1 MLKSG
6 GRLVIITFHS
16 LEDRAVK
23 RAYQQACGKLTGPA
37 ELALGVNQGQALGTI
52 ITKKPIEASEQEKE
66 ENSRSKSAKVRIFEK
81 N

>member
-1 MLKSG
+1 MTNVNEIFASKVFDDKVMRA
-6 GRLVIITFHS
+6 RLPEKIYNS
-16 LEDRAVK
+16 LRQTID
-23 RAYQQACGKLTGPA
+23 
-37 ELALGVNQGQALGTI
+37 QGQALGTI